1 MLCLYYHKLQTLQ
14 TACLSFKTSGSQ
26 ATCTPWV
33 QSQTEKM
40 VSSVILFAVRY
51 SVQDVLR
58 IESILCDLPRNRPD
72 DRTVLPLFG
81 SLSHRP
87 DLSSP
92 VYSNLVGFK
101 STQCL
106 GTRTD
111 KRLARLARDG
121 VNIEPCAYTNN
132 E

>member
-58 IESILCDLPRNRPD
+58 IALNQFFATFLEIALMIEQYCHCSGVSRIDLTSR
-72 DRTVLPLFG
+72 
-81 SLSHRP
+81 H
-87 DLSSP
+87 
-92 VYSNLVGFK
+92 
-101 STQCL
+101 QCIV
-106 GTRTD
+106 T
-111 KRLARLARDG
+111 
-121 VNIEPCAYTNN
+121 
-132 E
+132 